1 MSEVNGA
8 FEPRTQSFYSGL
20 KSNAPEYPSYRARPF
35 IGMRPSIVIRPPI
48 GRPSWGRPHHIVVTR
63 PAMSP
68 PAAYAPVAPGGY
80 YSQGGESYDSEA
92 NREIVAAFCQQIS
105 LNLDRVF
112 INAAR
117 SLMSL
122 ASDSGPLA
130 KIRDSVAQAVQ
141 QTVFGHGGDV
151 GTFPENTAEP
161 VGVLPYEPNGV
172 LPLEPVGV
180 LPLEPVAELP
190 PEQVDV
196 SPSEQVDVAPSEPVG
211 VFPSEQVDVA
221 PPEQVGVFPS
231 EQVDVAP
238 PEQVGVFPSE
248 QVSELPLDL
257 GEEPMPFDDRA
268 QQFVES
274 MNAFAPSQTGS
285 ISTAMH
291 AHPTQATP
299 YSLATPR

>member
-48 GRPSWGRPHHIVVTR
+48 VIRPSIGRPSWGRPHHTVVTR

-161 VGVLPYEPNGV
+161 VGVLPHEPTGV
-172 LPLEPVGV
+172 LPLEPAGV
-180 LPLEPVAELP
+180 FPPEPVAELP

-196 SPSEQVDVAPSEPVG
+196 SPSEQVDVAPSEP
-211 VFPSEQVDVA
+211 
-221 PPEQVGVFPS
+221 VGVFPS

-291 AHPTQATP
+291 AHPTQATA